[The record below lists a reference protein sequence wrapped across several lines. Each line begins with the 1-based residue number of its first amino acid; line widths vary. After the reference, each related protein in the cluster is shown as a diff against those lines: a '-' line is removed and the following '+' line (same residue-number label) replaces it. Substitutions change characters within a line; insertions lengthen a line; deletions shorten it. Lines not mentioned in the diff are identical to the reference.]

1 MANGAASG
9 IGAQIAQ
16 SLAQTGTRVA
26 LIDGDIDAV
35 RSMAT
40 QLSEGACQAEAVGGN
55 ADIRFAD
62 SAAWTP
68 VSLVTGQQG
77 PHERIGH
84 GHQTFDGVAAEFA
97 LLDEFLKARAAQ
109 GLTQAEVAQ
118 RVNDFAALA
127 FSQPKRAVAK
137 FHRTRARWLAR
148 RLSQVS
154 GWPSWRV
161 QLPSARWST
170 QPLLGTHR
178 WRCK

>member
-77 PHERIGH
+77 PHDRANRRH
-84 GHQTFDGVAAEFA
+84 G
-97 LLDEFLKARAAQ
+97 
-109 GLTQAEVAQ
+109 
-118 RVNDFAALA
+118 
-127 FSQPKRAVAK
+127 
-137 FHRTRARWLAR
+137 RTRHKCHER
-148 RLSQVS
+148 QNHDVS
-154 GWPSWRV
+154 VASEDDERCDRGKVRKGKKPEYTTRSVAVEVTSHEHANPTNTERHG
-161 QLPSARWST
+161 PRC
-170 QPLLGTHR
+170 QPAPGEVGTIGNKKQ
-178 WRCK
+178 RCQRQGDIRKAP